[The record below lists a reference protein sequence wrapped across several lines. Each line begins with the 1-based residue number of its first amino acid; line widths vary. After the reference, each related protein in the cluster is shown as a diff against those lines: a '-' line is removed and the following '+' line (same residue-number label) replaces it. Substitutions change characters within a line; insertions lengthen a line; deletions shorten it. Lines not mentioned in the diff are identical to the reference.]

1 MFDLNTILSAALTAA
16 IAEAVKPLEER
27 IEVLSLRIATLSAQ
41 DVAMGERIATLEN
54 NPAQG
59 VDTTLADR
67 IDVLADCID
76 VLADRMT
83 QAEMFSKTISV
94 TVPVSE
100 EKMVEAL
107 NSQEWFWEKINRFVA
122 ERDSGAVLACIREA
136 VQDDEDT
143 KDAIRQIADGACE
156 DAISEHCSDYD
167 HDDYDRVSGEVNDF
181 DLGDCVKSG
190 DLEDAIND
198 ALSQVSFEVRVRT

>member
-1 MFDLNTILSAALTAA
+1 MFDINALINTA
-16 IAEAVKPLEER
+16 IATAVAEAIKPLVER
-27 IEVLSLRIATLSAQ
+27 IKA
-41 DVAMGERIATLEN
+41 LEN

-59 VDTTLADR
+59 ADTTLADR
-67 IDVLADCID
+67 ID

-83 QAEMFSKTISV
+83 QAEMFSKPISV

-122 ERDSGAVLACIREA
+122 ERDSGAVLATIREA
-136 VQDDEDT
+136 IQDDEDV

-156 DAISEHCSDYD
+156 EAISEHCSDYD

-181 DLGDCVKSG
+181 DLDDCVKSG

-198 ALSQVSFEVRVRT
+198 ALSQATFTVRVST